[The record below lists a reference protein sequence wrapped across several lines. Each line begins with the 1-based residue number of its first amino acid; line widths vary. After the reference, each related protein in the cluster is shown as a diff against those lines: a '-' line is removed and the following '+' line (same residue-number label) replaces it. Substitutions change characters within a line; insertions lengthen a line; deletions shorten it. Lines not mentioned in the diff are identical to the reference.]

1 MTGHLCE
8 VDVYVRS
15 PELRHHYIHNP
26 PTPLF
31 SSVTVFSELPL
42 AAIS

>member
-1 MTGHLCE
+1 MAGHLCE

-26 PTPLF
+26 PSLF
-31 SSVTVFSELPL
+31 LSYCFF
-42 AAIS
+42 

>member
-15 PELRHHYIHNP
+15 PELRHHYI
-26 PTPLF
+26 
-31 SSVTVFSELPL
+31 FSELPL